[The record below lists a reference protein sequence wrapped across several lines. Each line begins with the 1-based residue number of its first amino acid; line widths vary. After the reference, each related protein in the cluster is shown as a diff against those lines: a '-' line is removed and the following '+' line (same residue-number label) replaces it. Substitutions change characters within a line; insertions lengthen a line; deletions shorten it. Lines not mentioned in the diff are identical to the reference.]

1 MDGRWCQH
9 FPRSGGR
16 KRRPS
21 HTSTNTPDSV
31 LHIGYFVSFR
41 TVVQTEPLKH
51 AVKNRRLYKQ
61 YLGMKVSALINPQ
74 NVLAAGWDENWNE
87 SRCYS
92 AHCLG
97 ERPFNLLHTHTF
109 CMVSVFYFLQ
119 IEYRWSGLCAHQIQR
134 KWAWARSFNHSER
147 VWLRSLSV
155 QLKEFWRSLCAWRT
169 LWMRHGLGISG
180 SMREVWPLCG
190 ATQKGMTSVAVN
202 PSERGVATSC

>member
-97 ERPFNLLHTHTF
+97 ERPFNLLHTHTLF
-109 CMVSVFYFLQ
+109 VWFLYFISYKLSTGGVASVLIRYKGNGRRLGPSITVKGCGFGACQSNWRSFEGAFVHDGHYEWGTASASQ
-119 IEYRWSGLCAHQIQR
+119 ARWGRCGLC
-134 KWAWARSFNHSER
+134 
-147 VWLRSLSV
+147 VVL
-155 QLKEFWRSLCAWRT
+155 LKKA
-169 LWMRHGLGISG
+169 
-180 SMREVWPLCG
+180 WPL
-190 ATQKGMTSVAVN
+190 
-202 PSERGVATSC
+202 